1 MSDKKV
7 SEKDLEE
14 AFEDFFGETLPDQ
27 SDISSLVILGMT
39 ALAAVVIFGVFT
51 AGKRSGKLLST
62 CLLYTSDA
70 ADDS

>member
-7 SEKDLEE
+7 SEKDLKE

-39 ALAAVVIFGVFT
+39 ALAAVVIFGVFI

-62 CLLYTSDA
+62 VVEIKRS
-70 ADDS
+70 